1 MCAWLVQRHKH
12 ISTTSNS
19 AFQVHCSNLDFWAF
33 CFTFFKLWLECKITC
48 HIAMKASWGYLLSTW
63 EETSRKFTACMV
75 YWWIFY
81 SHKESFYRV
90 NIKAKILGHF
100 SSSLFVCV
108 CMSFTWLQKK
118 WVKENSLKFRMF
130 ILRFHYSL
138 WKKWDLKYDGTERF
152 SVHVVSSVF

>member
-1 MCAWLVQRHKH
+1 
-12 ISTTSNS
+12 
-19 AFQVHCSNLDFWAF
+19 
-33 CFTFFKLWLECKITC
+33 
-48 HIAMKASWGYLLSTW
+48 MKASWGYLLSTW

-100 SSSLFVCV
+100 SSSLLFVCV
-108 CMSFTWLQKK
+108 CHLHDYKKK

-138 WKKWDLKYDGTERF
+138 WKKWDLKYDGTWK
-152 SVHVVSSVF
+152 VFCTCGIFCLLIWISIMCNQKFYYIHFI